1 MPKYLIL
8 KRTEKDPKAHA
19 HGSTE
24 LTACEIAKEL
34 MYFDGPVDNLM
45 AIDAI
50 GPAATFAHLE
60 DSTLCSIHVDEE
72 SQYVWNNEIPEI
84 EESLRNFEFIKNQAE
99 NDLNDALRQ
108 MQEKFAESSAFSE
121 IDPEDGIGVY
131 SALEALGYDDIDF
144 KFRRALQKQ
153 FQFEEMIGMFK

>member
-1 MPKYLIL
+1 MPNYMIL
-8 KRTEKDPKAHA
+8 KRTEKDPIAHA
-19 HGSTE
+19 PGSTE

-34 MYFDGPVDNLM
+34 MYFDGPVDNLI

-72 SQYVWNNEIPEI
+72 SQYVWSTEIQEI
-84 EESLRNFEFIKNQAE
+84 EDSLRNFEFIKNQAE

-144 KFRRALQKQ
+144 KFSKLVKEYFQ
-153 FQFEEMIGMFK
+153 FQELVGMFK

>member
-1 MPKYLIL
+1 MEYCPSARGMVSK
-8 KRTEKDPKAHA
+8 
-19 HGSTE
+19 
-24 LTACEIAKEL
+24 
-34 MYFDGPVDNLM
+34 
-45 AIDAI
+45 
-50 GPAATFAHLE
+50 
-60 DSTLCSIHVDEE
+60 CSQNGVRVLARMM
-72 SQYVWNNEIPEI
+72 SKCFWNQCPSVAGI
-84 EESLRNFEFIKNQAE
+84 RN
-99 NDLNDALRQ
+99 LNDALRQ